1 VFAACTHRRFYN
13 QPCGA
18 SDQFIS
24 LLGASASG
32 RSDIET
38 AEDVM
43 ALIDRK
49 IRVAF
54 VVGDYPP
61 EERKRREDAA
71 LAYSSPEVEVGIVSV
86 KASPYYIGNAPDLLG
101 LAVPPFLDAFRE
113 AEKQGYDAVVP
124 LGTLDLGVD
133 AGRSVVD
140 IPVVG
145 PSESMLHIGSMLGRR
160 FGIIVYDD
168 FVQPLIYRMVERF
181 NMIPKVIGWRS
192 SGFELPDIIAN
203 RDKVVETFVKNAHD
217 LVKMGAD
224 VIMPMGITQCPVH
237 IKPDW
242 LMKEIGV
249 PVVEGIG
256 APIRLAAA
264 LVSLK
269 LNYSRKY
276 WPKSPLFDGK

>member
-1 VFAACTHRRFYN
+1 MAAGSM
-13 QPCGA
+13 P
-18 SDQFIS
+18 
-24 LLGASASG
+24 
-32 RSDIET
+32 
-38 AEDVM
+38 
-43 ALIDRK
+43 RK

-54 VVGDYPP
+54 VIGEYPP

-71 LAYSSPEVEVGIVSV
+71 LAYASTEVEVGIVSV
-86 KASPYYIGNAPDLLG
+86 KATPYYIGNAPDLLG

-145 PSESMLHIGSMLGRR
+145 PSKSMLHIASMLGRR
-160 FGIIVYDD
+160 FGILMYDD
-168 FVQPLIYRMVERF
+168 FVLPLGYRMVERF
-181 NMIPKVIGWRS
+181 HMMDKVVGWRTC
-192 SGFELPDIIAN
+192 GFELPDIIAN
-203 RDKVVETFVKNAHD
+203 REEVVGKFVEQARD
-217 LVKMGAD
+217 LVKLGAD
-224 VIMPMGITQCPVH
+224 VILPMGVTQCPVH

-256 APIRLAAA
+256 APIRLAAM
-264 LVSLK
+264 LVSLG
-269 LNYSRKY
+269 LNYSRAY
-276 WPKSPLFDGK
+276 WPKSPVFKGK

>member
-1 VFAACTHRRFYN
+1 
-13 QPCGA
+13 
-18 SDQFIS
+18 
-24 LLGASASG
+24 
-32 RSDIET
+32 
-38 AEDVM
+38 
-43 ALIDRK
+43 
-49 IRVAF
+49 VAF

-61 EERKRREDAA
+61 DERKRREDAA
-71 LAYSSPEVEVGIVSV
+71 LAYSSAEVEVGIVSV
-86 KASPYYIGNAPDLLG
+86 KATPYYIGNAPDLLG

-140 IPVVG
+140 IPVLG
-145 PSESMLHIGSMLGRR
+145 PSESMLHIGAMLGRR

-168 FVQPLIYRMVERF
+168 FVWPLIYRMVDRF
-181 NMIPKVIGWRS
+181 HMMDKVIGWRS
-192 SGFELPDIIAN
+192 CGFELPDIIAN
-203 RDKVVETFVKNAHD
+203 RDKVVDTFVKNAHE

-242 LMKEIGV
+242 LMKELGV

-269 LNYSRKY
+269 LGFSRKF
-276 WPKSPLFDGK
+276 WPKSPLFKDK